1 MVLGAKRKKFP
12 VFQLDSM
19 TLLNKRLI
27 AVLHDALMSGLALAL
42 AIAARYGFNNLPP
55 TEKYMGWVGL
65 FVLISLIVFKLSGLG
80 RGLWR
85 FASLADLRAIVIATT
100 ATIVVFVICLFLIS
114 RLDGLPRSVPFI
126 TWFMMI
132 VMIGA
137 PRLAYRALRD
147 GSLTRVAKIQK
158 PSADTQHVLLAGRVG
173 DAEHVIRTYQLET
186 TGRYK
191 VHGLI
196 CTDKKRGGHSIR
208 GIPILGDVA
217 DLKNLVERLQ
227 RADIAL
233 DAILSVSSRPPS
245 DFTKIL
251 TSAAADLGI
260 PIKRATPRPLDLSEP
275 DFSELTIDDLLGRP
289 SVKLDRSKMSD
300 LISERVIM
308 ISGAGGSIGSEVVR
322 QVLKYAPS
330 RLVLIENSEFALYNI
345 DQEVGLTAPTLSK
358 RPVLADVR
366 DRDRIME
373 IVSTEK
379 PSIIFHAAALK
390 HVPLMEE
397 NPLEAIQTNVLGTR
411 NVADAAATHNVD
423 GFVLISTDKAVKP
436 TSIMGATKRAAEA
449 YCQALDVSG
458 TNTRFITVRFGNVL
472 GSNGSVI
479 PLFRKQIEAGGPVTI
494 THKDMRRY
502 FMTIPEASELV
513 LQAAA
518 FSVDNS
524 NQRGRIYVLD
534 MGEPVKI
541 VDLAKILISL
551 AGLRPEKDIRIEFT
565 GLRPGE
571 KLFEEL
577 FESDEDNQPS
587 GADGVFVATANL
599 LELSD
604 INEKL
609 DELDKNTKSTAP
621 DTCIL
626 KLGEIV
632 PTLQRTRSNVKTMVL

>member
-1 MVLGAKRKKFP
+1 
-12 VFQLDSM
+12 M

-65 FVLISLIVFKLSGLG
+65 FVIISLIVFKLSGLG

-85 FASLADLRAIVIATT
+85 FASLADLRAIVIAAT
-100 ATIVVFVICLFLIS
+100 ATISVFVICLFLIS

-147 GSLTRVAKIQK
+147 GSLKRVANIQK
-158 PSADTQHVLLAGRVG
+158 PDTDIQHVLLAGRVG

-227 RADIAL
+227 RTDIAP

-289 SVKLDRSKMSD
+289 PVKLDRSKMNN
-300 LISERVIM
+300 LISGRVI
-308 ISGAGGSIGSEVVR
+308 IITGAGGSIGSEVVR

-345 DQEVGLTAPTLSK
+345 DQELGLTAPTLSK

-411 NVADAAATHNVD
+411 NVADAAAAHSVD

-458 TNTRFITVRFGNVL
+458 THTRFITVRFGNVL

-534 MGEPVKI
+534 MGDPVKI

-551 AGLRPEKDIRIEFT
+551 AGLRPEKDIKIKFT

-577 FESDEDNQPS
+577 FEADEDNQPS
-587 GADGVFVATANL
+587 GADGVIVATANL
-599 LELSD
+599 LP
-604 INEKL
+604 
-609 DELDKNTKSTAP
+609 LDKMSQKIEDLGKSVKLGSN
-621 DTCIL
+621 DLCIL

-632 PTLQRTRSNVKTMVL
+632 PSLHKDSMDLKAAPFK

>member
-1 MVLGAKRKKFP
+1 
-12 VFQLDSM
+12 M
-19 TLLNKRLI
+19 TLLNKKLI
-27 AVLHDALMSGLALAL
+27 AILHDALMSGLALSL
-42 AIAARYGFNNLPP
+42 AIVTRYGFDDLPP
-55 TEKYMGWVGL
+55 TEKLLQWVGL
-65 FVLISLIVFKLSGLG
+65 FVLISLIVFKLADLG

-85 FASLADLRAIVIATT
+85 FASLADLKAIVIATT
-100 ATIVVFVICLFLIS
+100 AAIVVFVICLFLVS

-126 TWFMMI
+126 TWFMMVI
-132 VMIGA
+132 MIGA
-137 PRLAYRALRD
+137 PRLAYRALKD
-147 GSLTRVAKIQK
+147 GTLARVSSLQRPA
-158 PSADTQHVLLAGRVG
+158 ADAQHVLLAGGVA
-173 DAEHVIRTYQLET
+173 DAEHIIRTYQLEAS
-186 TGRYK
+186 GRYK

-196 CTDKKRGGHSIR
+196 CTNTKKGGHSIR

-217 DLKNLVERLQ
+217 ELRNLVKRLG
-227 RADIAL
+227 RSGVSL
-233 DAILSVSSRPPS
+233 DAILSVTSRPPAE
-245 DFTKIL
+245 FTKIL
-251 TSAAADLGI
+251 TTAAADLGI
-260 PIKRATPRPLDLSEP
+260 AVKRASPRPLNLSEP

-289 SVKLDRSKMSD
+289 PVKLDRSKMSD
-300 LISERVIM
+300 LISDRVIM
-308 ISGAGGSIGSEVVR
+308 ITGAGGSIGSEVVR
-322 QVLKYAPS
+322 QALKYAPS
-330 RLVLIENSEFALYNI
+330 RLVLIENSEFALYTI
-345 DQEVGLTAPTLSK
+345 DQEVGQIAPTLSK

-366 DRDRIME
+366 DRDRITD
-373 IVSTEK
+373 IVKTEK

-411 NVADAAATHNVD
+411 NVADAAAAHGVD

-458 TNTRFITVRFGNVL
+458 THTRFITVRFGNVL

-534 MGEPVKI
+534 MGDPVKI

-551 AGLRPEKDIRIEFT
+551 AGLRPGKDIKIEFT

-577 FESDEDNQPS
+577 FETDEDNQPS
-587 GADGVFVATANL
+587 GADGVIVATANL
-599 LELSD
+599 LALSE
-604 INEKL
+604 INEKF
-609 DELDKNTKSTAP
+609 DELNECVRSAAAE
-621 DTCIL
+621 TCIS

-632 PTLQRTRSNVKTMVL
+632 PTLQRGGVEKWLGKSAQLG

>member
-1 MVLGAKRKKFP
+1 
-12 VFQLDSM
+12 M

-27 AVLHDALMSGLALAL
+27 AILHDALMSGVALSL
-42 AIAARYGFNNLPP
+42 AIAARYGFDNLPP
-55 TEKYMGWVGL
+55 TDKFLQWVGL
-65 FVLISLIVFKLSGLG
+65 FVAISLVVFKLAGLG

-85 FASLADLRAIVIATT
+85 FASLADLKAIVIATT
-100 ATIVVFVICLFLIS
+100 ATIAVYVICLFLVS

-126 TWFMMI
+126 TWFMMV

-137 PRLAYRALRD
+137 PRLAYRALKD
-147 GSLTRVAKIQK
+147 GSLARVSSLQK
-158 PSADTQHVLLAGRVG
+158 PAADAQHVLLAGGVA
-173 DAEHVIRTYQLET
+173 DAEHIIRTYQLET
-186 TGRYK
+186 SGRYK

-196 CTDKKRGGHSIR
+196 CTNTKKGGHSIR

-217 DLKNLVERLQ
+217 ELRNLVERLE
-227 RADIAL
+227 RSGVSL
-233 DAILSVSSRPPS
+233 DAILSVTSRPPAE
-245 DFTKIL
+245 FTKIL
-251 TSAAADLGI
+251 TTAAADLGI
-260 PIKRATPRPLDLSEP
+260 PVKRASPRPLDLSEP

-289 SVKLDRSKMSD
+289 PVKLDRSKMSD
-300 LISERVIM
+300 LISDRVMM
-308 ISGAGGSIGSEVVR
+308 ITGAGGSIGSEVVR
-322 QVLKYAPS
+322 QILKYAPS
-330 RLVLIENSEFALYNI
+330 RLVLIENSEFALYTI
-345 DQEVGLTAPTLSK
+345 DQEVGQIDPTLSK

-366 DRDRIME
+366 DRDRIMD
-373 IVSTEK
+373 IIKTEK

-411 NVADAAATHNVD
+411 NVADAAAAHSVD

-458 TNTRFITVRFGNVL
+458 THTRFITVRFGNVL

-479 PLFRKQIEAGGPVTI
+479 PLFRRQIEAGGPITI

-534 MGEPVKI
+534 MGDPVKI

-551 AGLRPEKDIRIEFT
+551 AGLRPEKDIKIEFT

-577 FESDEDNQPS
+577 FETDEDNQPS
-587 GADGVFVATANL
+587 GADGVIVATANL
-599 LELSD
+599 LDLTTIQDLLAEAEYAA
-604 INEKL
+604 INGNVAKG
-609 DELDKNTKSTAP
+609 
-621 DTCIL
+621 TCIL
-626 KLGEIV
+626 ARIV
-632 PTLQRTRSNVKTMVL
+632 PTLINQQVANVT